1 MEIMAQFTIFLTAMA
16 LCFVAILLI
25 MEGFCA
31 VVRQVNKKMEVSPR
45 LMKWVETLDWLK
57 EEDDE

>member
-1 MEIMAQFTIFLTAMA
+1 MEIMAQFTIVLTAMA

-31 VVRQVNKKMEVSPR
+31 VVKQVSKKIEVSPR
-45 LMKWVETLDWLK
+45 VMKWAEVLDWLK
-57 EEDDE
+57 EENDE